1 MVGDLTVE
9 HGARRKLAV
18 SDVLQGEA
26 PRASRG
32 LHGLYRRDLCRARP
46 PAF

>member
-9 HGARRKLAV
+9 QGVRRKLAV

-26 PRASRG
+26 SRASRG
-32 LHGLYRRDLCRARP
+32 
-46 PAF
+46 